1 MKDILKISND
11 FFKLRMFISK
21 ISEDIFFEDERKSI
35 EVNIAQH
42 SIEVSNDNWKMIIDE
57 KFFIQFK
64 GTNQYFYEQDFI
76 KLIKFHSEIIK
87 FKLED

>member
-1 MKDILKISND
+1 MKDIIKISND

-21 ISEDIFFEDERKSI
+21 ITEDVFFEDERKSI

-42 SIEVSNDNWKMIIDE
+42 SIEVSSDDWKMIIDE
-57 KFFIQFK
+57 KFYIQFK
-64 GTNQYFYEQDFI
+64 GTNKHFFEQDFI

>member
-1 MKDILKISND
+1 MKDIIKISND

-42 SIEVSNDNWKMIIDE
+42 SIEVSSDDWKMIIDK
-57 KFFIQFK
+57 KFYVQFK
-64 GTNQYFYEQDFI
+64 ETKKYFCEQDFI